1 MLHRFSRLELLVGQ
15 DGYGKLKGSR
25 VAVLGLGGVGSYAA
39 EALARAAVGEL
50 TIVDYDLV
58 CATNVNRQLHAM
70 IGTIG
75 KPKAEVMAERLRKIN
90 PHGKVIAHQTF
101 YNADRADDL
110 LLSPDPAHPR
120 YDYVLDCIDNVTAKL
135 HLIATAHRLG
145 IPVISAMGAA
155 NKLDPTKIKVGDLAQ
170 TQTCA
175 LARDVRKWLRVK
187 YGLTEGVKAVWSI
200 EKPIRPDEVVASDEV
215 KCICPPTHM
224 KGVNDCELKSQINGT
239 ISYIPSMFGLMMA
252 GVVCQDLLAG
262 VDYTEPAFAEHP
274 CGAVFDRAGTAV
286 SRPEACATVPAAA
299 CEAAA
304 GPAAAEPAPVA

>member
-15 DGYGKLKGSR
+15 EGYQQLKGAR
-25 VAVLGLGGVGSYAA
+25 VAVFGLGGVGSFAA

-110 LLSPDPAHPR
+110 LQAGS

-135 HLIATAHRLG
+135 HLIATAHERG
-145 IPVISAMGAA
+145 MPVISAMGAA
-155 NKLDPTKIKVGDLAQ
+155 NKLDPTKIKVGDLAD

-187 YGLTEGVKAVWSI
+187 YGITRGIKAIWST
-200 EKPIRPDEVVASDEV
+200 EKPVRPDEVVASNEV

-224 KGVNDCELKSQINGT
+224 KGVNDCEQKSQINGT
-239 ISYIPSMFGLMMA
+239 ISYMPSMFGLMMA
-252 GVVCQDLLAG
+252 GVVCQDLLEG
-262 VDYTEPAFAEHP
+262 VDFRNAPVLEQHP
-274 CGAVFDRAGTAV
+274 CGAIFDQHGALV
-286 SRPEACATVPAAA
+286 SGPAEVEGLVPAHATS
-299 CEAAA
+299 CEKIQA
-304 GPAAAEPAPVA
+304 GR

>member
-15 DGYGKLKGSR
+15 EGYQQLKDAR
-25 VAVLGLGGVGSYAA
+25 VAVFGLGGVGSYAA

-90 PHGKVIAHQTF
+90 PHGRVIAHQTF

-110 LLSPDPAHPR
+110 LVEGA

-135 HLIATAHRLG
+135 HLIATAHQRG
-145 IPVISAMGAA
+145 MRVISAMGAA
-155 NKLDPTKIKVGDLAQ
+155 NKLDPTKIKVGDIAQ

-187 YGLTEGVKAVWSI
+187 YGIERGIKAVWSS
-200 EKPIRPDEVVASDEV
+200 EKPRHPDAVVAACEV
-215 KCICPPTHM
+215 KCICPPTHL
-224 KGVNDCELKSQINGT
+224 KGVNDCEQKSQINGT
-239 ISYIPSMFGLMMA
+239 ISYMPSMFGLMMS

-262 VDYTEPAFAEHP
+262 VAYAPPALEQHP
-274 CGAVFDRAGTAV
+274 CGAIFDRAGALVQAPEGTELSACQSARDVATSGRASDATPV
-286 SRPEACATVPAAA
+286 S
-299 CEAAA
+299 
-304 GPAAAEPAPVA
+304 